1 MVGDVVIIKDA
12 NLPRNSWKLG
22 RVSTVFRDDD
32 SYVRTVELSVGDSSL
47 NAKGQRTTALK
58 TLQRPIHKLV
68 LLIASE
74 DQG

>member
-32 SYVRTVELSVGDSSL
+32 SYVRTVELSFGDSSL
-47 NAKGQRTTALK
+47 NAKGERL
-58 TLQRPIHKLV
+58 
-68 LLIASE
+68 
-74 DQG
+74 